1 MSSPMLPSHPSSS
14 PSVANQVAP
23 VLRVIER
30 AIREIFRRINEEG
43 VIALLKTALLF
54 AALFALKEN
63 LKHIFGYECPPRG
76 HFFYGN
82 LYIFGPAVFFLC
94 FAFVFSRPFWE
105 FVMGCCCFRC
115 NMQLLASPSSAVDIY
130 LAISAP
136 FLWVACGL
144 SELDYYVCAIYG
156 PESLSYLQGEWL
168 GTDPE
173 VRSININD
181 AKARCHVLVWGIL
194 ISWAIISTV
203 VVSFHR
209 CCFRDK
215 AKLIQII

>member
-1 MSSPMLPSHPSSS
+1 MSSPSLPCSS
-14 PSVANQVAP
+14 PSVTDQVAP

-43 VIALLKTALLF
+43 LIALLKTALLF
-54 AALFALKEN
+54 AALFALKGN

-94 FAFVFSRPFWE
+94 FAFIFSRPFWE
-105 FVMGCCCFRC
+105 FVTGCCRFRC
-115 NMQLLASPSSAVDIY
+115 NVQLLASPSSAVDIY

-156 PESLSYLQGEWL
+156 PEPEGHSYLREEWL

-173 VRSININD
+173 VRSVND

-194 ISWAIISTV
+194 ISWAIMSTV

>member
-1 MSSPMLPSHPSSS
+1 MAS
-14 PSVANQVAP
+14 PSNTSTSASVTNQVTP

-30 AIREIFRRINEEG
+30 AIREIFRRISGEG
-43 VIALLKTALLF
+43 VIALIKTALLF

-76 HFFYGN
+76 NFFYGN
-82 LYIFGPAVFFLC
+82 LYIFGLAVFFIC
-94 FAFVFSRPFWE
+94 FAFVFSRPFWK
-105 FVMGCCCFRC
+105 FVTGWCRFRC

-144 SELDYYVCAIYG
+144 SELDYYVCAVYG
-156 PESLSYLQGEWL
+156 PEGHLDSQEEWL
-168 GTDPE
+168 ATDPK
-173 VRSININD
+173 VRAIND

-194 ISWAIISTV
+194 ISWAIVSTV
-203 VVSFHR
+203 VVSFYR
-209 CCFRDK
+209 CCTRDNS
-215 AKLIQII
+215 KLIQI